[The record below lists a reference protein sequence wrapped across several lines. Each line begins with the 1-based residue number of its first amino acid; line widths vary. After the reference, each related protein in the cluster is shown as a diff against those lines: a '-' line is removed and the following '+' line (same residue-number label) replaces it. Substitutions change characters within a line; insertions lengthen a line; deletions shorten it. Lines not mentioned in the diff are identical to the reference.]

1 MKLTEL
7 SNHKKTSQVKKIFE
21 GFFEQKL
28 NVDVLPPA
36 QAKQLLQKVKSL
48 LETYKS
54 SANFYQSEKNPSYIK
69 LLMIE
74 QSLTDRMTDFD
85 KNKTMSRIDESEVQ
99 QAQVVLAAQD
109 MVDQVQGMLEDVS
122 ELQFKDLPALVD
134 SIKNQIGL
142 DQSSQF
148 NQDASQALSSLVQNL
163 QLAKQQLETAL
174 GVVTGQVG
182 AVDTLPAP
190 GLPTD
195 QELPPVDLDQTE
207 IDIDADELDKPVDGP
222 NLGRERR

>member
-182 AVDTLPAP
+182 AVDSLPAP

>member
-7 SNHKKTSQVKKIFE
+7 SNNKKTAQVKQVFE
-21 GFFEQKL
+21 SFFEQKL
-28 NVDVLPPA
+28 NIDSMS
-36 QAKQLLQKVKSL
+36 QAHAVAMLNKVRSL
-48 LETYKS
+48 LENYKS
-54 SANFYQSEKNPSYIK
+54 SANFYHSEKNPSYLK

-74 QSLTDRMTDFD
+74 QSLSDQLAGQSQYL
-85 KNKTMSRIDESEVQ
+85 NESEVQ

-134 SIKNQIGL
+134 NIKNQIGL

-148 NQDASQALSSLVQNL
+148 NNDATQALSSLVQNL

-174 GVVTGQVG
+174 GVVTGQVE
-182 AVDTLPAP
+182 AVD
-190 GLPTD
+190 GLPVPGQETPTEPVMPDIEQTD
-195 QELPPVDLDQTE
+195 TE
-207 IDIDADELDKPVDGP
+207 IDIEPEEPAEPIGGA